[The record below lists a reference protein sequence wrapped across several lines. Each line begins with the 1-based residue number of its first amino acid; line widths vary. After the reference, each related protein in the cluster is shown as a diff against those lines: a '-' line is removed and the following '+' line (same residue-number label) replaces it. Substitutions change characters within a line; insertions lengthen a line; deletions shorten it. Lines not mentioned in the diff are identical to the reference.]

1 MDPTPSNQTK
11 YLYYN
16 HKKCVVGSKSFE
28 NSFEMNIAFLEST
41 CCSAYQNQMVATN
54 GHAQQ
59 WFGKAREDHIV
70 QQPQS

>member
-1 MDPTPSNQTK
+1 
-11 YLYYN
+11 
-16 HKKCVVGSKSFE
+16 
-28 NSFEMNIAFLEST
+28 MNIAFLEST

-59 WFGKAREDHIV
+59 WFGKARVYHIV